1 MHSSDL
7 YRKYRQRIEE
17 LANEACPTQLS
28 LTTLRALLQE
38 FEREAAA
45 LTPGVAHFVC
55 DEIANQL
62 EHEALHST
70 SRHRRDI
77 LLAAVKSFDGMVVG
91 RPRRVY

>member
-1 MHSSDL
+1 MHGSEL

-17 LANEACPTQLS
+17 LADERRSMEPS
-28 LTTLRALLQE
+28 LTILRALLQE
-38 FEREAAA
+38 FEREVAA
-45 LTPGVAHFVC
+45 LTPGVSHFVC

-77 LLAAVKSFDGMVVG
+77 LHAAVKGVDGLSLG
-91 RPRRVY
+91 RSKP

>member
-1 MHSSDL
+1 MHGADL
-7 YRKYRQRIEE
+7 YRKYRERIEE

-28 LTTLRALLQE
+28 LATLRGLLQE

-77 LLAAVKSFDGMVVG
+77 LHAAVKGFDGMSLG
-91 RPRRVY
+91 RPKP